1 MLCWYTGSF
10 RGLQERGDGN
20 MMEIELDDRLAELHL
35 KLEKAR
41 AVLACLSEDIFE
53 GMDPCHLYTVSY
65 RHYQVLSTMAND
77 YIFEAEKDIR
87 ELREGE

>member
-1 MLCWYTGSF
+1 
-10 RGLQERGDGN
+10 

-41 AVLACLSEDIFE
+41 AVLSCLSNDFFDGNEPNGKYE
-53 GMDPCHLYTVSY
+53 YLYDL
-65 RHYQVLSTMAND
+65 YQKLAFMVNEYL
-77 YIFEAEKDIR
+77 FEAEKDIR

>member
-1 MLCWYTGSF
+1 
-10 RGLQERGDGN
+10 
-20 MMEIELDDRLAELHL
+20 
-35 KLEKAR
+35 
-41 AVLACLSEDIFE
+41 
-53 GMDPCHLYTVSY
+53 MDPCYLYTVSY

>member
-1 MLCWYTGSF
+1 
-10 RGLQERGDGN
+10 

-41 AVLACLSEDIFE
+41 AVLSCLSNDLLDGNEPNGKYE
-53 GMDPCHLYTVSY
+53 YLYDL
-65 RHYQVLSTMAND
+65 YQKLAFVVNEYL
-77 YIFEAEKDIR
+77 FEAEKDIR

>member
-1 MLCWYTGSF
+1 
-10 RGLQERGDGN
+10 
-20 MMEIELDDRLAELHL
+20 MMEIKLDDRLAELHL

-53 GMDPCHLYTVSY
+53 GMDPCYLYTVSY